1 MQDIKRTQALRKM
14 AELEELGTLEQAPT
28 PSWAFNFDEQQ
39 EFVAMLVVDMRRK
52 NIPDSF
58 FLDMW
63 NNETDR
69 QRLLGIAGFMEENAS
84 SFIGQSI
91 AVADIITHTWSK
103 LPNTEKQMFLN
114 NGHRI
119 QL

>member
-1 MQDIKRTQALRKM
+1 MQDVKRTQALRRM

-28 PSWAFNFDEQQ
+28 PSWASNFDEQQ

-52 NIPDSF
+52 NIPDAF

-63 NNETDR
+63 NNEIDR
-69 QRLLGIAGFMEENAS
+69 GRLLGIAGFMEENNS

-91 AVADIITHTWSK
+91 AVADIITHAWSK
-103 LPNTEKQMFLN
+103 LPNAERQIFLN